1 MSSPDPS
8 SSHDDEYRAGESTM
22 IWTVWLTYG
31 AFYFCRTNL
40 SVALPGI
47 EEELE
52 ISKTRMAVV
61 LLALKLAYAFGQF
74 VNGQLSEQYSP
85 RKMLAIGMFAS
96 AGLNVAFGFGTGLY
110 FFLFIWACN
119 GYFQSL
125 GWPPCVRVL
134 GDWIPVQRRGW
145 AMGIVGT
152 GYQLTAGLTYLVSG
166 LGVWWFGWRGA
177 VFVPP
182 VILVAAA
189 VVMLV
194 LLKETPDGTSSRER
208 TAKRRGDKRLGL
220 LTTLRLTFA
229 NPALWLLAV
238 SLGLLNANR
247 YGFLDWG
254 VSHLVSIEKTR
265 LYAEEIANLLQ
276 DDQTTPE
283 QKQQLQQILDSVAG
297 SKDGEQLVK
306 QAISDGILAKVNRAD
321 ARAAVLKSAI
331 NYAVLPIGGIF
342 GSFLAGWATDRFFGS
357 RRAPVIFILL
367 CVLGVMSLIYGP
379 LAETSFAATVVL
391 LTLIGFCIYGPQVL
405 LVGTAPADLARE
417 GTSAAAAGFVNSM
430 GYVGAAFFGD
440 VLTGYL
446 ADKYGWQVAIYGWAA
461 CAFGAAIAA
470 GLLWKAKSQES
481 ERKEVT

>member
-1 MSSPDPS
+1 ML
-8 SSHDDEYRAGESTM
+8 
-22 IWTVWLTYG
+22 WTVWFAYG

-47 EEELE
+47 EEELGYT
-52 ISKTRMAVV
+52 KTRMAVV

-96 AGLNVAFGFGTGLY
+96 AALNVAFGFSTGLY

-119 GYFQSL
+119 GYCQSL
-125 GWPPCVRVL
+125 GWTPCVRVL
-134 GDWIPVQRRGW
+134 GDWIPVQRRGR
-145 AMGIVGT
+145 AIGLVGT

-177 VFVPP
+177 LLLPP
-182 VILVAAA
+182 VILVSAA
-189 VVMLV
+189 VLMLL
-194 LLKETPDGTSSRER
+194 LLKETPDGTASRER
-208 TAKRRGDKRLGL
+208 ARKRHDDAGKGL
-220 LTTLRLTFA
+220 LTTLRLTLA

-247 YGFLDWG
+247 YGFVDWG
-254 VSHLVSIEKTR
+254 VSHLVAIEKAK
-265 LYAEEIANLLQ
+265 LYAAEIEDLLQ
-276 DDQTTPE
+276 DDRTTPE
-283 QKQQLQQILDSVAG
+283 QKRQLQQILAADLG
-297 SKDGEQLVK
+297 TKDGEQLVK
-306 QAISDGILAKVNRAD
+306 QAVSDGILAKANRAD

-342 GSFLAGWATDRFFGS
+342 GSFIAGWATDRFFGS

-379 LAETSFAATVVL
+379 VANTSFAATVVL

-417 GTSAAAAGFVNSM
+417 GTSAAAAGFVNCM
-430 GYVGAAFFGD
+430 GYVGAALFGD

-446 ADKYGWQVAIYGWAA
+446 ADTYGWQVAIYGWAG

-470 GLLWKAKSQES
+470 GLLWTARSPENKQ
-481 ERKEVT
+481 KEAT

>member
-1 MSSPDPS
+1 MSSPDPAA
-8 SSHDDEYRAGESTM
+8 SHEDERRAGESTM
-22 IWTVWLTYG
+22 LWTVWMTYG

-47 EEELE
+47 EEELGYT
-52 ISKTRMAVV
+52 KTRMAVV

-85 RKMLAIGMFAS
+85 RKMLAIGMIAS

-125 GWPPCVRVL
+125 GWPPCVRIL
-134 GDWIPVQRRGW
+134 GDWTPVQRRGR

-177 VFVPP
+177 LFVPP
-182 VILVAAA
+182 AILVAAA
-189 VVMLV
+189 VLMLL
-194 LLKETPDGTSSRER
+194 LLKETPEGGWSRER
-208 TAKRRGDKRLGL
+208 GGKQRGKKKLGL
-220 LTTLRLTFA
+220 LTTLRLTLA

-254 VSHLVSIEKTR
+254 VSHLVALEKAK
-265 LYAEEIANLLQ
+265 LYAVEIEGLLQ

-283 QKQQLQQILDSVAG
+283 QKQQLQQILAADLGA
-297 SKDGEQLVK
+297 KDGEKLIK
-306 QAISDGILAKVNRAD
+306 QAISDGLLAKTNRAD

-367 CVLGVMSLIYGP
+367 CVLGVMSMIYGP
-379 LAETSFAATVVL
+379 VANTSFAATVVL
-391 LTLIGFCIYGPQVL
+391 LGLIGFCIYGPQVL

-470 GLLWKAKSQES
+470 GLLWKAKSQDNKQ
-481 ERKEVT
+481 KEAT